1 MKIVEINGVA
11 PGDDQIQQDGDQNS
25 DQNNTEMSFGEI
37 EQNDLQE
44 GQNGEDNVDEAE
56 PFGDVRSPNRVRNE
70 EHKSDDITVTA
81 DPRPQSRLVDDAI
94 MEDNRPSAIENN
106 FINDD
111 YQSNQR
117 TAKKEQ
123 IGDEIAEAMFK
134 PNDDGCDLIS
144 ENPPQSQI
152 SESQATMCRICFS
165 DVGH

>member
-1 MKIVEINGVA
+1 M
-11 PGDDQIQQDGDQNS
+11 
-25 DQNNTEMSFGEI
+25 
-37 EQNDLQE
+37 QE

-56 PFGDVRSPNRVRNE
+56 PFGDVRSPNRIRNE

-94 MEDNRPSAIENN
+94 MEDHRPSAVENN
-106 FINDD
+106 FMNDD

-152 SESQATMCRICFS
+152 SES
-165 DVGH
+165 